1 MGDACCKKGGNGGFK
16 TETQSETTSKFLPD
30 DPSQEPIF
38 PPELRTI
45 AKKNLVLKTDR
56 VTWWRPT
63 TLAEAYQLKKAHSNM
78 KIINGNTECCLE
90 TKFRNLVY
98 SHQMAPTAIPE
109 LTQIEFLPDS
119 ISIGSAVTL
128 NKIDAVLREWIEV
141 RGKSAKTR
149 IAQAIVEI
157 LTWFAGDQIRN
168 VSALG
173 GNLMTASPISDLSQ
187 ILMAS
192 GAWVEYGDG

>member
-1 MGDACCKKGGNGGFK
+1 
-16 TETQSETTSKFLPD
+16 
-30 DPSQEPIF
+30 
-38 PPELRTI
+38 
-45 AKKNLVLKTDR
+45 
-56 VTWWRPT
+56 
-63 TLAEAYQLKKAHSNM
+63 
-78 KIINGNTECCLE
+78 
-90 TKFRNLVY
+90 
-98 SHQMAPTAIPE
+98 MAPTAIPE
-109 LTQIEFLPDS
+109 LTKIEFLPDS